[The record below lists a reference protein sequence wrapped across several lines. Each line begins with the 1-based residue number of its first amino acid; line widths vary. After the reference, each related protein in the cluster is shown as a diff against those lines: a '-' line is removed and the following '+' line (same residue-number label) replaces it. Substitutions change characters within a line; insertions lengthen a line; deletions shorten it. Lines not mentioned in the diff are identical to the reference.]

1 MKKGNMNYDIYP
13 SDFNER
19 TDKLSWFEYLLI
31 LILNSIKK
39 LEIIQLKN
47 GKSILENKKRG
58 LYPH

>member
-1 MKKGNMNYDIYP
+1 MNYGIYP
-13 SDFNER
+13 SDFNET

-47 GKSILENKKRG
+47 GKSILENKKM
-58 LYPH
+58 P